1 MSKLIIAEKPSVA
14 KSIASALGASSRA
27 DGFYEGNGLLVSWC
41 VGHLVSPMD
50 AGGYDERF
58 KKWRYD
64 DLPILPEPFRY
75 VLAPGKED
83 AFENLR
89 ALMNRPDVD
98 TIVNACDAGREG
110 ELIFRLVYEMTG
122 CRKPVLRLWISSME
136 DSAIR
141 EGFSDLRPGAD
152 YEALYQS
159 ALCRQKADWL
169 VGINATRLFSVL
181 YHRTLNVGRVQTP
194 TLAML
199 AERDAKITLFHKE
212 KYHLLRLVLDGAE
225 AVSEKFTDP
234 AEAEQAAAMCKG
246 AAVTCTSV
254 TKEQKK
260 EQPPKLY
267 DLTTLQRE
275 ANRLFGFTAKQTL
288 DYAQQLYEKK
298 LLTYPRTD
306 SQYLTEDMGQT
317 AQHLVSDLLGLLPF
331 AQGLGL
337 TPEVGRI
344 LNSKKVSD
352 HHAIIPTS
360 EFVKQGFTGLAE
372 SESKLMNLVCSKLLC
387 AVAAPHEYET
397 VTAVFSCAGNE
408 FTAKGKTVLVPGWK
422 EIDQRFRSNLK
433 ADTEEEVLNTL
444 PELAEGQSFSV
455 MANVS
460 EHFTSPPKAYTEDT
474 LLSAME
480 RAGAEDMPEDKVNC
494 SAGAREGGLGQ
505 AERKGLGTPATRA
518 AILEKLVQM
527 GFVQRKGKQLVPTKD
542 GINLAV
548 VLPESL
554 TSPAL
559 TAEWENRLTE
569 IAKGSAD
576 PDEFMAEIEAQVRQ
590 LVKTYSCIS
599 ADKQNLFQSE
609 RVIIGKCP
617 RCGENVYE
625 GKKNFYCGNRSCQ
638 FVMWKN
644 DRFFEQRKKAFT
656 PKIAA
661 ALLKNGKAKVKG
673 LYSEK
678 TGKTY
683 DATVLL
689 ADTGGKYVNY
699 RVERKE

>member
-1 MSKLIIAEKPSVA
+1 MNLVIAEKPSVA
-14 KSIASALGASSRA
+14 RSIAAVIGAT
-27 DGFYEGNGLLVSWC
+27 EKQNGYWQGGGYLVSWC
-41 VGHLVSPMD
+41 IGHLVSFAE
-50 AGGYDERF
+50 AGQYDE
-58 KKWRYD
+58 KYCKWRYE
-64 DLPILPEPFRY
+64 DLPILPQPWQFIVPDEKKPQ
-75 VLAPGKED
+75 
-83 AFENLR
+83 FEIVR
-89 ALMNRPDVD
+89 ALLNRSDVD
-98 TIVNACDAGREG
+98 SVTAATDAGREG
-110 ELIFRLVYEMTG
+110 ELIFRFVYQMAG
-122 CRKPVLRLWISSME
+122 CTKPVKRLWISSME
-136 DSAIR
+136 DAAIR
-141 EGFSDLRPGAD
+141 EGFANLRPDSD
-152 YEALYQS
+152 YDALYQS
-159 ALCRQKADWL
+159 ALCRAKADWL
-169 VGINATRLFSVL
+169 VGINVTRLFSVL
-181 YHRTLNVGRVQTP
+181 YHKTLTVGRVQTP
-194 TLAML
+194 TLKML
-199 AERDAKITLFHKE
+199 VDRDAKILRFQKE
-212 KYHLLRLVLDGAE
+212 KYYTVGIQSGSLKAGSGRIASMDEADTLRKACAGAS
-225 AVSEKFTDP
+225 AICFSVKREKKT
-234 AEAEQAAAMCKG
+234 
-246 AAVTCTSV
+246 
-254 TKEQKK
+254 

-317 AQHLVSDLLGLLPF
+317 AQHLVSDLRGLLPF
-331 AQGLGL
+331 AQGLDL

-352 HHAIIPTS
+352 HHAILPTA

-372 SESKLMNLVCSKLLC
+372 SECKLMNLVCSKLLC
-387 AVAAPHEYET
+387 AIAAPHEYET

-408 FTAKGKTVLVPGWK
+408 FTAKGKTVLILGWK
-422 EIDQRFRSNLK
+422 EIDQRFRATLK
-433 ADTEEEVLNTL
+433 ADTEEEVLNAL
-444 PELAEGQSFSV
+444 PELAERQSFRVTST
-455 MANVS
+455 VS

-480 RAGAEDMPEDKVNC
+480 RAGAEDMPEN
-494 SAGAREGGLGQ
+494 

-554 TSPAL
+554 ISPAL

-569 IAKGSAD
+569 IAKGNAD

-625 GKKNFYCGNRSCQ
+625 GKKNFYCGNRGCQ

-678 TGKTY
+678 TGKIY

-699 RVERKE
+699 RVERKR

>member
-1 MSKLIIAEKPSVA
+1 MSFQLVIAEKPSVA
-14 KSIASALGASSRA
+14 RSIATVIGAT
-27 DGFYEGNGLLVSWC
+27 EKQNGYWQGGGYLVSWC
-41 VGHLVSPMD
+41 IGHLVSFAE
-50 AGGYDERF
+50 AGQYDE
-58 KKWRYD
+58 KYGKWRYE
-64 DLPILPEPFRY
+64 DLPILPQPWQFIVPDE
-75 VLAPGKED
+75 KKQQ
-83 AFENLR
+83 FEIVR
-89 ALMNRPDVD
+89 ALLNRPDVD
-98 TIVNACDAGREG
+98 SVTAATDAGREG
-110 ELIFRLVYEMTG
+110 ELIFRFVYQMAG
-122 CRKPVLRLWISSME
+122 CTKPVKRLWISSME
-136 DSAIR
+136 DAAIR
-141 EGFSDLRPGAD
+141 EGFANLRPDLD
-152 YEALYQS
+152 YDALYQS
-159 ALCRQKADWL
+159 ALCRAKADWL

-181 YHRTLNVGRVQTP
+181 YHKTLTVGRVQTP
-194 TLAML
+194 ALKML
-199 AERDAKITLFHKE
+199 VDRDAKILRFQKE
-212 KYHLLRLVLDGAE
+212 KYYTVGIHSGSLKADSGRIADAETANSLKEKCTGAN
-225 AVSEKFTDP
+225 AV
-234 AEAEQAAAMCKG
+234 
-246 AAVTCTSV
+246 CTSIRR
-254 TKEQKK
+254 EKK
-260 EQPPKLY
+260 AEQPPKLY

-317 AQHLVSDLLGLLPF
+317 VQHLVSDLLGLLPF
-331 AQGLGL
+331 AQGLAL
-337 TPEVGRI
+337 TAEVGRV

-352 HHAIIPTS
+352 HHAIIPTA

-372 SESKLMNLVCSKLLC
+372 SECKLMNLVCAKLLC
-387 AVAAPHEYET
+387 AVAVPHEYET
-397 VTAVFSCAGNE
+397 VAAVFSCAGNE
-408 FTAKGKTVLVPGWK
+408 FTAKGKTVLIPGWK
-422 EIDQRFRSNLK
+422 EIDQRFRATLK
-433 ADTEEEVLNTL
+433 ADTEEEVLNAL
-444 PELAEGQSFSV
+444 PELAEGQNFSV
-455 MANVS
+455 TTDIL

-480 RAGAEDMPEDKVNC
+480 RAGAEDMPE
-494 SAGAREGGLGQ
+494 E

-554 TSPAL
+554 TSPVL

-569 IAKGSAD
+569 IAKGNAD
-576 PDEFMAEIEAQVRQ
+576 ADEFMAEIEAQVRQ

-625 GKKNFYCGNRSCQ
+625 GKKNFYCGNRGCQ

-644 DRFFEQRKKAFT
+644 DRFFEQRKKVFT

>member
-1 MSKLIIAEKPSVA
+1 MSFQLVIAEKPSVA
-14 KSIASALGASSRA
+14 RSIAAVIGAT
-27 DGFYEGNGLLVSWC
+27 EKQNGYWQGGGYLVSWC
-41 VGHLVSPMD
+41 IGHLVSFAE
-50 AGGYDERF
+50 AGQYDE
-58 KKWRYD
+58 KYCKWKYE
-64 DLPILPEPFRY
+64 DLPILPQPWQFIVPDE
-75 VLAPGKED
+75 KKQQ
-83 AFENLR
+83 FEIVRSL
-89 ALMNRPDVD
+89 LNRPDVD
-98 TIVNACDAGREG
+98 SVTAATDAGREG
-110 ELIFRLVYEMTG
+110 ELIFRFVYQMAG
-122 CRKPVLRLWISSME
+122 CTKPVKRLWISSME
-136 DSAIR
+136 DAAIR
-141 EGFSDLRPGAD
+141 EGFANLRPDSD
-152 YEALYQS
+152 YDALYQS
-159 ALCRQKADWL
+159 ALCRAKADWL

-181 YHRTLNVGRVQTP
+181 YHKTLTVGRVQTP
-194 TLAML
+194 TLKML
-199 AERDAKITLFHKE
+199 VDRDAKILRFQKE
-212 KYHLLRLVLDGAE
+212 KYYTVGIQSGSLKAGSGRIASMDEADTLRKACAGAS
-225 AVSEKFTDP
+225 AICFSVKREKKT
-234 AEAEQAAAMCKG
+234 
-246 AAVTCTSV
+246 
-254 TKEQKK
+254 

-480 RAGAEDMPEDKVNC
+480 RAGAEDMPE
-494 SAGAREGGLGQ
+494 E

-569 IAKGSAD
+569 IAQGNAD

-699 RVERKE
+699 RVERKG